1 MVGTTKLVERNR
13 KEMIDVSPVV
23 RAQRENLL
31 KTIGWYCVLYV
42 NFTSGSAKMVGTTK
56 LVERNRTEMIIV

>member
-13 KEMIDVSPVV
+13 KEMIDVIPVV

-31 KTIGWYCVLYV
+31 KNNWLVLCAICKFY
-42 NFTSGSAKMVGTTK
+42 
-56 LVERNRTEMIIV
+56 